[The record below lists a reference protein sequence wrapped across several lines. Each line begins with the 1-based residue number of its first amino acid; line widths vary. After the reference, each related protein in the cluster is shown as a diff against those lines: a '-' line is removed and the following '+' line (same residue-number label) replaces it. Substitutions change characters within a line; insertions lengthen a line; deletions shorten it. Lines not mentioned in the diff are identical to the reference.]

1 MYVFTSCYYVSKEF
15 QILGILYFPEY
26 TVVSSILIQIAG
38 TISGCNL
45 ASKRLQIN
53 FLKLQINI
61 CVRVYQKLHRKFF
74 ASETSDI
81 DPTEDSH
88 RTYGPAIFG
97 ETLREVI
104 TIPDK
109 KRFYRFEKTSND
121 RFGVLFKFREGLIVK
136 ERKAR
141 AHMFLD
147 VATTHC
153 RLFALEVTDKS
164 LPPLA
169 WSWTNRLSN
178 CTHCLSDCLVTFV
191 DNELNKQIKHCI
203 ISYVNLLLLSRKKKW

>member
-1 MYVFTSCYYVSKEF
+1 M
-15 QILGILYFPEY
+15 
-26 TVVSSILIQIAG
+26 
-38 TISGCNL
+38 
-45 ASKRLQIN
+45 
-53 FLKLQINI
+53 
-61 CVRVYQKLHRKFF
+61 YQKLHRKFF
-74 ASETSDI
+74 TSETSDI

-164 LPPLA
+164 SPARVIVNKSAFELYTLFKWLPRDIR
-169 WSWTNRLSN
+169 W
-178 CTHCLSDCLVTFV
+178 
-191 DNELNKQIKHCI
+191 
-203 ISYVNLLLLSRKKKW
+203 